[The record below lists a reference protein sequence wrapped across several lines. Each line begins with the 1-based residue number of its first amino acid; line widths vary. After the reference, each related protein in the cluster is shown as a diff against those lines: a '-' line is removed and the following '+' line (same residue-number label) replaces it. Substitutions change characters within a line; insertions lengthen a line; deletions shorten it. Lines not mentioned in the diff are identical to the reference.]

1 MIDLSQITGFDWDEG
16 NSRKSLEKH
25 SVTQIEAEQV
35 FVDEHLILALDV
47 AHSRDEERFHA
58 FGMTARGRQLQLSF
72 TIRGHGTLIRVV
84 SARDMS
90 GKEKRRYA
98 QEGKDDSEVQE

>member
-1 MIDLSQITGFDWDEG
+1 MIDLSRITGFDWDEG
-16 NSRKSLEKH
+16 NSRKSWERH
-25 SVTQIEAEQV
+25 TVSQIEAEQV
-35 FVDEHLILALDV
+35 FVDERLILAVDI

-58 FGMTARGRQLQLSF
+58 FGMTARGRRLQVSF

-90 GKEKRRYA
+90 AKEKRGYA
-98 QEGKDDSEVQE
+98 QEGKDDSEIQD